1 MGFGCIIRLS
11 LRTRVDSRAAP
22 LAWSEARPVCA
33 NWRCSPIPCGN
44 ARFDVPRNV
53 AFAKLL
59 HDVAPADQEPF
70 MADST
75 TTEPVT
81 TTPDS
86 AARVAFD
93 LALRITQDSR
103 M

>member
-1 MGFGCIIRLS
+1 VRKAVS
-11 LRTRVDSRAAP
+11 
-22 LAWSEARPVCA
+22 
-33 NWRCSPIPCGN
+33 
-44 ARFDVPRNV
+44 
-53 AFAKLL
+53 

-70 MADST
+70 MADT
-75 TTEPVT
+75 KTNEPVT

-103 M
+103 MRPEQRDEKYWLALYRKCHDATHGIG